1 MENQNNKNKLQ
12 KEMINLMVKVPDTPG
27 SLIELI
33 KPISNNGGNIF
44 AVLHHHDKKTDDMIP
59 VSISFELPEELYETS
74 LRNIK
79 KELQEKRIQIDNIV
93 LGSERQQ
100 IMVILSGHVFDTDV
114 LDTIDRLASKGIK
127 VSELQAIFT
136 EMNEISNVKMKFN
149 ISESI
154 TKKKVFNELN
164 EICKEKNLIL
174 IRS

>member
-1 MENQNNKNKLQ
+1 MEYQNNKNKFQ
-12 KEMINLMVKVPDTPG
+12 KEMINLMVKIPDTPG

-33 KPISNNGGNIF
+33 NPISKNGGNIF

-59 VSISFELPEELYETS
+59 VSISFELPEELHETS

-79 KELQEKRIQIDNIV
+79 KELQEKRIQIDNII
-93 LGSERQQ
+93 LGAEKQQ
-100 IMVILSGHVFDTDV
+100 ITVILSGHVFDTDV

-127 VSELQAIFT
+127 VSELQAVFT
-136 EMNEISNVKMKFN
+136 EMKEISNVKMKFN
-149 ISESI
+149 ISESM
-154 TKKKVFNELN
+154 TKKKVFKELN

>member
-149 ISESI
+149 ISESM

-164 EICKEKNLIL
+164 QICEEKNLIL